1 MKQFLRISCF
11 LFILVALTSV
21 TFAHKINYGLEAY
34 NAGDYKKAYQI
45 WLPEAVGGD
54 ALSQLYLGNM
64 FAQGRG
70 VAQDDKEAVRW
81 YRLAAEQGD
90 TKAQFNL
97 GNMYAQG
104 RGVAQDDKEAVR
116 WYRLAAEQGDAEA
129 QGNLG
134 FMYVNGNGVMQNYV
148 DGYAWW
154 VVSATNGNETSRDNM
169 ERAQGKMSP
178 AIIEKGEKLAR
189 EILERIRD

>member
-1 MKQFLRISCF
+1 MKQFLRVSCF
-11 LFILVALTSV
+11 LFILVALTFV
-21 TFAHKINYGLEAY
+21 AFAHKIDYGLEAY
-34 NAGDYKKAYQI
+34 VAGDYKKAYQI
-45 WLPEAVGGD
+45 WLPEAVGGA
-54 ALSQLYLGNM
+54 ALSQSY
-64 FAQGRG
+64 
-70 VAQDDKEAVRW
+70 
-81 YRLAAEQGD
+81 
-90 TKAQFNL
+90 L

-104 RGVAQDDKEAVR
+104 RGVAQDYKEAVR

-134 FMYVNGNGVMQNYV
+134 FMYVNGNGVLQNYV

-189 EILERIRD
+189 EILARIGN